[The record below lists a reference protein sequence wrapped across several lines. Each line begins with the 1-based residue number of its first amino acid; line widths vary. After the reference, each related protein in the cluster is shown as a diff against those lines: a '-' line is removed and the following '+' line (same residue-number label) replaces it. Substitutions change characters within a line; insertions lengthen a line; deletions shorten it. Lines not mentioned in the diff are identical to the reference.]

1 MRANGSRYEY
11 RRLRSIRNSWIF
23 IYMCDKFSLLIPYI
37 ATIDAR
43 NMISFTVAVASANC
57 AELTC
62 STNQNPVDVSSSSRG
77 PTPPIFT
84 NSLTS
89 TVGQCRRRSE
99 GKMIS
104 GQMSKYYH
112 PTNNTYTSF
121 NFILK
126 HT

>member
-1 MRANGSRYEY
+1 MRVNGSRYEY
-11 RRLRSIRNSWIF
+11 RRLRSIRNSWIS

-43 NMISFTVAVASANC
+43 NMISFTVAVANANC

-77 PTPPIFT
+77 PTPPILPT
-84 NSLTS
+84 ASQPRS
-89 TVGQCRRRSE
+89 VSSRRRSE
-99 GKMIS
+99 RKMIS
-104 GQMSKYYH
+104 GEISKYYRPSH
-112 PTNNTYTSF
+112 NTCMSF
-121 NFILK
+121 NFTLK